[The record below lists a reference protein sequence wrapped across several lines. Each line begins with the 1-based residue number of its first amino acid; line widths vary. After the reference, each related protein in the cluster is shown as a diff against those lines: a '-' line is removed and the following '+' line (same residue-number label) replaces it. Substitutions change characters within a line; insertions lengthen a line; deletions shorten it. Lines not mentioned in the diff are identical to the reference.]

1 MVLAQYYNL
10 IRLGREGYTYVM
22 DMMRQNASVLAD
34 HLVASGDFELIGRD
48 EEQLPL
54 VAFRL
59 AEKRNYDEFDI
70 AWQLSAERG
79 WMVPAYTLPPNAQ
92 HVTMM
97 RALVKETLSREM
109 VDTLAGDIAR
119 ACQTLDDKG
128 GLHESERLRV
138 KTATGY

>member
-1 MVLAQYYNL
+1 
-10 IRLGREGYTYVM
+10 
-22 DMMRQNASVLAD
+22 MMRQNARVLAG
-34 HLVASGDFELIGRD
+34 HLALSGDFELVGRD

-59 AEKRNYDEFDI
+59 AEPRSYDEFDI

-92 HVTMM
+92 DVTLM
-97 RALVKETLSREM
+97 RALVKETLGREM
-109 VDTLAGDIAR
+109 VDTLAADIAR

-128 GLHESERLRV
+128 GLHESERRSV

>member
-1 MVLAQYYNL
+1 
-10 IRLGREGYTYVM
+10 
-22 DMMRQNASVLAD
+22 
-34 HLVASGDFELIGRD
+34 
-48 EEQLPL
+48 
-54 VAFRL
+54 
-59 AEKRNYDEFDI
+59 
-70 AWQLSAERG
+70 
-79 WMVPAYTLPPNAQ
+79 MVPAYTLPPNAQ

-128 GLHESERLRV
+128 GVHESERQQV